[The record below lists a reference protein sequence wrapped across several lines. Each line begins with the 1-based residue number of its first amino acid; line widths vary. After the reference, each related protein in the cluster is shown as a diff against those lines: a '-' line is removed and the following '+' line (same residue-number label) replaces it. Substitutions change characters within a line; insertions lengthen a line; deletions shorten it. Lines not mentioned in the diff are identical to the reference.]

1 MYEINCFD
9 SDGNSINYLTQWDA
23 NLKLHIPM
31 DGYDLTQTP
40 EVHFCNKNSEEAL
53 VVVASTKNSTIIADI
68 PNILLQESY
77 PLMCHI
83 YLSKK
88 NTDNTLAQKTALT
101 ITIPIRERKKPSDYL
116 YVENVTGYTIDEIV
130 NLVYGKLMDNI
141 DTSLSTTSTDPVQN
155 KVITQ
160 KINSLETKLQNL
172 EKQINS

>member
-1 MYEINCFD
+1 MYEVNCFD

-53 VVVASTKNSTIIADI
+53 VVVATVKNTTLIADI
-68 PNILLQESY
+68 PNTLLQESY
-77 PLMCHI
+77 PLICHI

-88 NTDNTLAQKTALT
+88 NTDNTLAQKTEFT

-116 YVENVTGYTIDEIV
+116 YVENVTGYTIDDLV
-130 NLVYGKLMDNI
+130 NLVYEKLMENM
-141 DTSLSTTSTDPVQN
+141 DTALSTTSNDPVQN
-155 KVITQ
+155 KVIA
-160 KINSLETKLQNL
+160 KKFNELETKINNL
-172 EKQINS
+172 HK

>member
-1 MYEINCFD
+1 MYEVNCFD

-53 VVVASTKNSTIIADI
+53 VVVATVKNTTLIADI
-68 PNILLQESY
+68 PNTLLQESY
-77 PLMCHI
+77 PLICHI

-88 NTDNTLAQKTALT
+88 NTDNTLAQKTEFT

-116 YVENVTGYTIDEIV
+116 YVENVTGYTIDDLV
-130 NLVYGKLMDNI
+130 NLVYEKLMENM
-141 DTSLSTTSTDPVQN
+141 DTALSTTSNDPVQN
-155 KVITQ
+155 KVIAKKFNELEQ
-160 KINSLETKLQNL
+160 KINNL
-172 EKQINS
+172 HK